1 MFDKNQIWV
10 IFLFEFKVGH
20 KAAETIC
27 NISNAPGP
35 GTANGH
41 SVQWWFKKFCKGDER
56 LGDEEHSGWTTEVDK
71 DQLRGSLR
79 PVLLQRHKKLPKDSV
94 STILWSF
101 SIWSKLERSKSSISG
116 CLMRWLQNEKVII
129 FECRLFFLI
138 YNNNES
144 FLSQIVMCNK
154 KWILYD
160 SQWQPIQWLDRQEA
174 PKPCLKPNL

>member
-56 LGDEEHSGWTTEVDK
+56 LGDEEHSGWTTEIDK

-79 PVLLQRHKKLPKDSV
+79 PVLL
-94 STILWSF
+94 
-101 SIWSKLERSKSSISG
+101 
-116 CLMRWLQNEKVII
+116 
-129 FECRLFFLI
+129 
-138 YNNNES
+138 
-144 FLSQIVMCNK
+144 
-154 KWILYD
+154 
-160 SQWQPIQWLDRQEA
+160 
-174 PKPCLKPNL
+174 

>member
-1 MFDKNQIWV
+1 M
-10 IFLFEFKVGH
+10 GH

-27 NISNAPGP
+27 NISNAPRP

-56 LGDEEHSGWTTEVDK
+56 LGEEEHSGWPTEVDK

-101 SIWSKLERSKSSISG
+101 SI
-116 CLMRWLQNEKVII
+116 
-129 FECRLFFLI
+129 
-138 YNNNES
+138 
-144 FLSQIVMCNK
+144 
-154 KWILYD
+154 
-160 SQWQPIQWLDRQEA
+160 
-174 PKPCLKPNL
+174 